1 MSRRS
6 AFRDAEIRE
15 RLQEIVLRSGPWRD
29 HNVQL
34 APGLFT
40 IGEGVRGGEAGVRR
54 ILQVMRD
61 LFDGS
66 FAGRRV
72 LDLGCGEGGVALEI
86 ARQGAE
92 VVGLDAPAGPIEKA
106 AFAAEALGLTRA
118 TFVAAPP
125 RGLSPEAHGYFDAVV
140 AAGLLP
146 RLPPGDAIEVVHRI
160 GRVTKGWALLE
171 TRWSARG
178 RMTFEHAGQR
188 YRGSGAEDGIGF
200 LLTRPSFL
208 DLLQNAG
215 FTSIAEIQDPG
226 ARPGAAAVLGWKG
239 RHVAVYTAPQAN
251 AIARPRFSRPRP
263 VKGLA
268 AILPRRRS

>member
-6 AFRDAEIRE
+6 AFHGAEIRE
-15 RLQEIVLRSGPWRD
+15 RFEELVLRSGPWRD
-29 HNVQL
+29 YNVHL

-40 IGEGVRGGEAGVRR
+40 IGEGLRGGEAGVRR
-54 ILQVMRD
+54 TLQVMRD

-92 VVGLDAPAGPIEKA
+92 VVGLDAQDGPIEKA

-118 TFVAAPP
+118 TFVAEAP

-146 RLPPGDAIEVVHRI
+146 RLPSGEAIDLVHRI
-160 GRVTKGWALLE
+160 GAVTKGWTLLE
-171 TRWSARG
+171 TRWAAQG
-178 RMTFEHAGQR
+178 RISVEHGVQR

-208 DLLQNAG
+208 DLLQSAG
-215 FTSIAEIQDPG
+215 FTTIGEIQDAG
-226 ARPGAAAVLGWKG
+226 ARPGAATVLAWKG
-239 RHVAVYTAPQAN
+239 RRVALHTAPQAN
-251 AIARPRFSRPRP
+251 AIVTPRFSRARP
-263 VKGLA
+263 AKGLA